1 MAPEIY
7 LNKPYGSSVDIYS
20 LGLVLYKFMNNNRLP
35 FFPLYPQ
42 PITFADREN
51 ALSRRMK
58 GDNPSAPV
66 NACKEFADIILK
78 ACAYNP
84 EERYRT
90 AADMLEDVR
99 RLRIHLVTA
108 AEAEALSN
116 KQENLIPPMASNTP
130 FSQEND
136 AVQTQGIFEEISNEE
151 TIGLWNMEVATGN
164 DIIDNISDLDDITPI
179 DEEAH
184 PPIHKAEDDKP
195 LEKVPRE
202 THKKKK
208 GKLIASLAIA
218 LIMIIAV
225 FTGVYLYPQREETY
239 PLRKIDSLMAK
250 SDFNDAIEY
259 ITDNEELLKSLNSG
273 WVQNGK
279 LLLSET
285 YDSDSPVIFFENNSD
300 NNSFYMFSGIYDSNK
315 KRNGEGLEIK
325 FYYTSGNYYYANGT
339 WTDDVLARGHAT
351 SQTIEHNFIYKRS
364 GLIKNN
370 MFYDYI
376 IIDTISPSGYK
387 KCDKMPVNFEK
398 SYLIDE

>member
-1 MAPEIY
+1 
-7 LNKPYGSSVDIYS
+7 
-20 LGLVLYKFMNNNRLP
+20 
-35 FFPLYPQ
+35 
-42 PITFADREN
+42 
-51 ALSRRMK
+51 
-58 GDNPSAPV
+58 
-66 NACKEFADIILK
+66 
-78 ACAYNP
+78 
-84 EERYRT
+84 
-90 AADMLEDVR
+90 
-99 RLRIHLVTA
+99 
-108 AEAEALSN
+108 
-116 KQENLIPPMASNTP
+116 MASNTP
-130 FSQEND
+130 SSQEND
-136 AVQTQGIFEEISNEE
+136 AAQTQGIFEEISNEE

-164 DIIDNISDLDDITPI
+164 DIIDNISDLDDISPI
-179 DEEAH
+179 DEEPQ
-184 PPIHKAEDDKP
+184 PPVHKAEADKP

-202 THKKKK
+202 THTKRK
-208 GKLIASLAIA
+208 GKLIASLGIT
-218 LIMIIAV
+218 LIIIIAV
-225 FTGVYLYPQREETY
+225 FTGVYLYPQRKKTY

-259 ITDNEELLKSLNSG
+259 ITNNEELLKSFNSG
-273 WVQNGK
+273 WIQNGK

-285 YDSDSPVIFFENNSD
+285 YDSDSPVIYFENNSD

-339 WTDDVLARGHAT
+339 WTDDILSIGHAT
-351 SQTIEHNFIYKRS
+351 SQIIEHNFIYKRS